1 MLVICS
7 VLNDPALGGLFLLDR
22 DEKSWNQ
29 SKVMVEGGGYSA
41 AQGFPHQTKQRA
53 DVPKVQS
60 TTVREN
66 FLQGRSTSLCD
77 IQRGSPLSHVATGH

>member
-41 AQGFPHQTKQRA
+41 AQGFPIKRA
-53 DVPKVQS
+53 
-60 TTVREN
+60 
-66 FLQGRSTSLCD
+66 
-77 IQRGSPLSHVATGH
+77 